1 MVVVVDG
8 HGHQVET
15 KSHWSGFPS
24 HLFGNV
30 GTPPTKGVGSHEQF
44 SSKTL
49 AVPKDTGT
57 ADPFAGAFTV
67 MCP

>member
-1 MVVVVDG
+1 MVPG
-8 HGHQVET
+8 HGHQGALT
-15 KSHWSGFPS
+15 KSQMRGFPS

-30 GTPPTKGVGSHEQF
+30 GWPRIKGVGSHEQF
-44 SSKTL
+44 SSKMFD
-49 AVPKDTGT
+49 VPNDIGT